1 MNSDGAERLWLKIRF
16 AHAWLT
22 TNRTV
27 GSSVCVPSCV
37 PLMIDGAS
45 LIHGGRSFVTAQRFQ
60 GKIAM
65 VTGGNT
71 GIGLDVAKAVRT
83 GGCAR
88 SNQPPARTGGSGYC
102 GGETGSGQPI
112 FLRI

>member
-88 SNQPPARTGGSGYC
+88 SNINRLPAQVEAAIVAAKRAVASL
-102 GGETGSGQPI
+102 
-112 FLRI
+112 FFRV